1 MFSAYLVG
9 FLILAVYIC
18 IERIVAKLCGFYLHW
33 KQQVQVE
40 DAQTVELV
48 CQERNNK

>member
-18 IERIVAKLCGFYLHW
+18 IERIVSKLCGFYLHL
-33 KQQVQVE
+33 KHKCQME
-40 DAQTVELV
+40 DTQTVELA
-48 CQERNNK
+48 CQEIGK